1 MKIVIVGGGFVGLT
15 SACVLAEAGHDII
28 IIEDNETRL
37 VEINQG
43 NPPFYENGLQ
53 ELLTT
58 GLESNRIELHNW
70 HSLLKTDAELGI
82 VCVGTPSRHDGSL
95 DLHYVE
101 EAVIQLAER
110 LGEKSLIVIKSTVLP
125 GTTRALQEKLRL
137 MGFTQELGMV
147 PEFLRE
153 GSAVADASHPDR
165 IVLGVK
171 SEQGRALLESLFRS
185 LGAELILTTPFNAE
199 AVKYFSN
206 AFLATC
212 ISFSNE
218 MFSLFNEDSESNYE
232 SILSGWHAD
241 RRFQLTSSNQLG
253 LLNYLKPGFG
263 FGGSCFPKDLR
274 ALNSAMQSKGHTENL
289 ISSVIGRNELAL
301 TEIVDWIANSVND
314 SEEILILGVAFKES
328 TDDIRESPAVK
339 LISELELKGLKVSW
353 HDSYVREREM
363 EIAGRRV
370 FDLIPLN
377 FKHIVLCNH
386 EPNYSNY
393 LSEQNNMEFRST
405 ISIYAVRYQ
414 QPIYGYSWRTPRQE
428 SNVNG

>member
-1 MKIVIVGGGFVGLT
+1 
-15 SACVLAEAGHDII
+15 
-28 IIEDNETRL
+28 
-37 VEINQG
+37 
-43 NPPFYENGLQ
+43 
-53 ELLTT
+53 
-58 GLESNRIELHNW
+58 
-70 HSLLKTDAELGI
+70 
-82 VCVGTPSRHDGSL
+82 VGTPSRHDGSL

-101 EAVIQLAER
+101 EAVIQLAEK

-171 SEQGRALLESLFRS
+171 SEQGRALLESVFRS

-218 MFSLFNEDSESNYE
+218 MFSLFNEDSESDYE

-301 TEIVDWIANSVND
+301 TEIVDWIAKSVND
-314 SEEILILGVAFKES
+314 SEEILVLGVAFKES

-353 HDSYVREREM
+353 HDSYVRDREM

-386 EPNYSNY
+386 ELNYSNY

-414 QPIYGYSWRTPRQE
+414 QPIYGYSWITPRQE
-428 SNVNG
+428 SNANR